1 MDKSLTMV
9 SSMPPI
15 GANAMT
21 GKNNFNVNNQDG
33 GVVNFNYNFYGN
45 DTTDNT
51 EKMIAVQ
58 SFSKEY
64 YQLIV
69 TLDDGIFQNNVVSVG
84 ATRALLSCNV
94 PSEIYESCSSLTEE
108 GKEILKKIPAIVCM
122 ENTDYHGVTSLN
134 QWAIYCYIKLIKKQ
148 GKDIKIAFRPLGLI
162 PQHKM
167 CEEEAS
173 VYFDLDMDCAIT
185 DLNKGG
191 WSVHK
196 VNLFEAFAIAGIEN
210 VPIPN

>member
-1 MDKSLTMV
+1 MDKSLTTV

-33 GVVNFNYNFYGN
+33 GIVNFNYNFYGN

-69 TLDDGIFQNNVVSVG
+69 TLDDGIFKNNVVNVSKR
-84 ATRALLSCNV
+84 RALLSGKV
-94 PSEIYESCSSLTEE
+94 PPEIYEQCSSLRSE
-108 GKEILKKIPAIVCM
+108 GKEILKTIPAIVCM
-122 ENTDYHGVTSLN
+122 ENTEKHGVTDLN
-134 QWAIYCYIKLIKKQ
+134 QWAIYCYIKLIKDV
-148 GKDIKIAFRPLGLI
+148 GKDIKIAFCPLAPI

-167 CEEEAS
+167 CDEKS
-173 VYFDLDMDCAIT
+173 SIYFDLNMDCAIT
-185 DLNKGG
+185 DLNTSE
-191 WSVHK
+191 WTVHK
-196 VNLFEAFAIAGIEN
+196 VNLFDAFKVAGIDN
-210 VPIPN
+210 VPVPQ